1 VPGVNVLVV
10 SAQVTRRLAGRSP
23 LWRVLTELL
32 LLALYIGQSHA
43 NTWMGLAPALMTLD
57 QMRWTSTLI
66 DRLAGPPL
74 ANT

>member
-1 VPGVNVLVV
+1 V
-10 SAQVTRRLAGRSP
+10 
-23 LWRVLTELL
+23 TELL

-43 NTWMGLAPALMTLD
+43 NAWLGLAPALVTLD

-74 ANT
+74 AAT